1 MTIKSLLPL
10 SLRARIADARGRG
23 VYSGYADEHRC
34 VFIHVPKAAGTSIAL
49 TLFNSPSRHVP
60 WTEYYRANPGK
71 FRRYF
76 KFSFVRNP
84 WNRLVSTYFFL
95 ARGGMD
101 AADARW
107 ASQVLPAYSGFG
119 DFVRRWV
126 DEQNV
131 QTWVHFVPQ
140 HQFVCDASGAV
151 MVDFLGRME
160 SIETDFARVAAKL
173 GCTAELKKVNTGNQE
188 HYSHYYDDETREIVR
203 RVYRRDIELFG
214 YDYETP
220 VGAGGGASS

>member
-1 MTIKSLLPL
+1 MTLKSLLPL
-10 SLRARIADARGRG
+10 TLRARIADARGRG
-23 VYSGYADEHRC
+23 VYSGYADEHSC
-34 VFIHVPKAAGTSIAL
+34 IFIHVPKAAGTSIAL

-84 WNRLVSTYFFL
+84 WDRLVSTYFFL

-101 AADARW
+101 TADARW
-107 ASQVLPAYSGFG
+107 ASQALPAYSGFG

-140 HQFVCDASGAV
+140 HQFVCDTSGAL
-151 MVDFLGRME
+151 MMDFLGRME
-160 SIETDFARVAAKL
+160 SIETDFEHVAAKL
-173 GCTAELKKVNTGNQE
+173 GCTEELKKVNTGNQE

-220 VGAGGGASS
+220 VGGRGGSSS